1 VCRWFDSGWYHTQQ
15 RPLSRGL
22 SVFGRSSIVTNFG
35 HRHPSSSM
43 QLIDLAIPHLLL
55 DTVPVI
61 ELSLN
66 GPGQVEVRANKRLRE
81 LVRGSYESDLPLEV
95 HATDLNE
102 TIAELRLMSRYPG
115 SSAVARRF
123 RLRAGDQAW
132 VHVRGEF
139 VLHKVSRVHLLAAAV
154 VHDERPMRRM
164 DQRLAQVAKGNQ
176 LLLDVAEVLS
186 RHTADSI
193 STLGSVARLVS
204 LHFNVVCDILLIEPG
219 SDLIIPVA
227 TGHPD
232 KEIVAEIRRLYSLR
246 NLRVGEGMLG
256 KVMSTGE
263 MFLNN
268 QVAGPLPTSLE
279 VDMRIW
285 PKALLYLPLIGR
297 GHTLGAMAFS
307 RLLPDMPYSPAEVAE
322 AQDIVNLTS
331 IFIDANDAYRQLKH
345 ELEARVEAERK
356 VTESDLRQRLV
367 LWNVE
372 DLITILSDDGVILY
386 VNHPITG
393 YEGVDFVGTRLLDHT
408 PPEMVEE
415 RVRLMNEALATGRP
429 FEQTRT
435 ATDQSGRSRWF
446 VSKFCPIGK
455 EGDKERLLVITR
467 EVTEHH
473 EAEMRV
479 LNAMVTGQE
488 EERAALA
495 AELHDGVG
503 QVLTSIGLE
512 LSQLEQSCGTGNEAQ
527 HARLVSAMQKVTD
540 AVQEVRNISHG
551 LRPQVLEAFGLVI
564 AVRDL
569 CREMTGLSGI
579 NVSFDSAGVPDRL
592 EREVEANLFR
602 IAQELLTNVYR
613 HSGAQRAHVNLIGD
627 EEMITLTVEDDGR
640 GLDPD
645 GSVKGIGL
653 RNMETRSRV
662 LNGKVEVESTP
673 GQGVFVTV
681 SVPLRPI
688 LTER

>member
-1 VCRWFDSGWYHTQQ
+1 
-15 RPLSRGL
+15 
-22 SVFGRSSIVTNFG
+22 
-35 HRHPSSSM
+35 M

-55 DTVPVI
+55 NTVPVI

-66 GPGQVEVRANKRLRE
+66 GPGQVEVRANSRLRE
-81 LVRGSYESDLPLEV
+81 LVRGSYDSDLPLEV
-95 HATDLNE
+95 HSTDLNE
-102 TIAELRLMSRYPG
+102 TIAELRLMSRYPS
-115 SSAVARRF
+115 SSAMARRF

-132 VHVRGEF
+132 VHMRGEF
-139 VLHKVSRVHLLAAAV
+139 VLHKVGKGQLLAAAV

-219 SDLIIPVA
+219 GDLIIPVA

-232 KEIVAEIRRLYSLR
+232 KEIVAEVRRLYSLR
-246 NLRVGEGMLG
+246 TLRVGEGMIG
-256 KVMSTGE
+256 KVMATGE

-297 GHTLGAMAFS
+297 GRTLGAMAFS
-307 RLLPDMPYSPAEVAE
+307 RILPDLPYSPAEVAE

-356 VTESDLRQRLV
+356 VTESDLRQKLV
-367 LWNVE
+367 LRNVE
-372 DLITILSDDGVILY
+372 DLISILAADGTILY
-386 VNHPITG
+386 VNHPLKG
-393 YEGVDFVGTRLLDHT
+393 YEEMDFVGTNINDHAS
-408 PPEMVEE
+408 PEMAQE
-415 RVRLMNEALATGRP
+415 RRVLMQEALISGRP
-429 FEQTRT
+429 FEYTRT
-435 ATDQSGRSRWF
+435 SADRHGRLRWF
-446 VSKFCPIGK
+446 TSKFCVIGN
-455 EGDKERLLVITR
+455 EGDQERFLVISR

-512 LSQLEQSCGTGNEAQ
+512 LSQLEQSCNNSDAAQ
-527 HARLVSAMQKVTD
+527 HARLVSAMQKVTT
-540 AVQEVRNISHG
+540 AVHEVRNISHG

-569 CREMTGLSGI
+569 CREMTELSGI
-579 NVSFDSAGVPDRL
+579 SVSFDSVGVPDRL

-613 HSGAQRAHVNLIGD
+613 HSSAKRAHVNLIGD

-640 GLDPD
+640 GLDPER
-645 GSVKGIGL
+645 SVKGIGL

-662 LNGKVEVESTP
+662 LNGKLEVESTP